1 VVRQSEDLDAGA
13 VIDFVAR
20 QVALYKRVRQ
30 VEFVGT
36 IPKSASG
43 KVLKRLLRSPA
54 AV

>member
-1 VVRQSEDLDAGA
+1 VVRASEDLDAGT

-20 QVALYKRVRQ
+20 QVAPYKRVRQ
-30 VEFVGT
+30 VEFVDA

-54 AV
+54 TI